1 MIARLMFAAAA
12 LAVTVPA
19 VYQPAPARAAVPAA
33 PAAARL
39 IQMAHISV
47 EVVGEGPAVI
57 LVPGLSSPRAVWD
70 GVTPELAKG
79 HRVYRVQVNGFGG
92 DDPRANL
99 QPGLLAGIVA
109 DLHTLIADE
118 KIAGAALV
126 GHSMGGFSGLLLARA
141 HPGDLGRLM
150 IVDSLPYIGALFVP
164 GATVAMVEPQARGMR
179 DQMAAMHGQPLPDAM
194 VQQIVMTNA
203 LKPESQAKVAGW
215 LRPVDMRV
223 AALAMYEVMTTDL
236 RGEMEGITVPITLLY
251 PSSAYLPKARA
262 DGLYRGEYA
271 KAPHVSFVNIADS
284 GHFIMLDQPEALS
297 AALTG
302 FLAK

>member
-1 MIARLMFAAAA
+1 MIARLLFAAAA

-19 VYQPAPARAAVPAA
+19 VYQPEPAQAAA

-47 EVVGEGPAVI
+47 EVTGEGSPVI

-70 GVTPELAKG
+70 GVAPELAKG

-99 QPGLLAGIVA
+99 QPGILAGIVA
-109 DLHTLIADE
+109 DLHALIVDE
-118 KIAGAALV
+118 KIAGAAYV

-141 HPGDLGRLM
+141 HPGDLGKLM

-179 DQMAAMHGQPLPDAM
+179 DQMAAMHGQKLPDAF
-194 VQQIVMTNA
+194 VRQVVMTNA
-203 LKPESQAKVAGW
+203 LKPESQAQVAIW
-215 LRPVDMRV
+215 LKPVDMRV
-223 AALAMYEVMTTDL
+223 AAQAMYEVMTTDV
-236 RGEMEGITVPITLLY
+236 RGELAAIAVPITLLY
-251 PSSAYLPKARA
+251 PSSAYLLRERA

-271 KAPHVSFVNIADS
+271 RAPHVSFVNVPDS
-284 GHFIMLDQPEALS
+284 GHFIMLDQPEAFR

-302 FLAK
+302 FLAAK